1 MPQIEAP
8 FIMAHTRSGAA
19 PDVPEVE
26 LRLADDA
33 IALWEATEETT
44 GETNL
49 APPFW
54 AFAWAGG
61 IALARFLIDN
71 PGWVADKAVLDLAS
85 GCGVVAIAAA
95 KAGAARVTANEIDPL
110 AAAAIR
116 LNVEVNGV
124 EIDVALGDL
133 LDGDGGEAH
142 LILAGD
148 VFYSRDMA
156 DRVLGFLLRAKER
169 GARVLVGDPERAF
182 LPRQR
187 FRALAAYDVRTTTAL
202 EDSDIK
208 QTTIWQLL

>member
-1 MPQIEAP
+1 MPQIDTP
-8 FIMAHTRSGAA
+8 FIMDHTRSGGA

-33 IALWEATEETT
+33 IALWEATEAAAGGTD
-44 GETNL
+44 L
-49 APPFW
+49 PPPFW

-71 PGWVADKAVLDLAS
+71 PEWVADKAVLDLAS

-95 KAGAARVTANEIDPL
+95 KAGAARVTANEIDPM
-110 AAAAIR
+110 AIAAIR
-116 LNVEVNGV
+116 VNVEANAV
-124 EIDVALGDL
+124 EIDVELGDL
-133 LDGDGGEAH
+133 LDGDGGEAQ

-156 DRVLGFLLRAKER
+156 DRILGFLLRAKKR
-169 GARVLVGDPERAF
+169 GAHVLVGDPERAF

-187 FRALAAYDVRTTTAL
+187 FESLAVYDVRTTTVL
-202 EDSDIK
+202 ENSDTK
-208 QTTIWQLL
+208 RTTIWRLV